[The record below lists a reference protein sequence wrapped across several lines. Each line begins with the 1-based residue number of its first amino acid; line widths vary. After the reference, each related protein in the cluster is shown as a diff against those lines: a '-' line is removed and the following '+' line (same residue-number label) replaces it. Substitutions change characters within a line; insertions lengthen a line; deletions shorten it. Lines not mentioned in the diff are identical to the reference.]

1 MNISDGEFDEVIA
14 GKATSDPEA
23 AELKRILAQ
32 VNSAYVSPIP
42 PAAESRHLSAIQQ
55 ANRNRPSTPTAP
67 RAGLRAVLEPWRS
80 FGAAMRR
87 SGYAH
92 LSGATAVWA
101 VVIALFMVS
110 ATGGLAAAGALP
122 DSLQSAVSN
131 AAASVGITVPKPAT
145 AVSVSDPAG
154 SGAPATDGNLQAQR
168 AALTSAEQAVQ
179 AAGRAQKA
187 AQEAAATSAR
197 CAEESMAQVSTLVDR
212 ILSAGSP
219 AQAQALVAQAGNVGG
234 GVRACADQATALAQS
249 GVAHAG
255 EAARFAQQS
264 SGGESVA
271 SDQVQAAIDA
281 ANDAARAA
289 GTAAT
294 RALDMSNS
302 IVDNVSTLAAGL
314 IQSTLNL
321 QQTLNTVPPPP
332 AAGAAP
338 PAAPPPPAGVTDPNA
353 WADWGVNYANQ
364 IMGSFLGG
372 ARRGR

>member
-1 MNISDGEFDEVIA
+1 MNISDSDFDKVIA

-23 AELKRILAQ
+23 AEFKRILAQ

-42 PAAESRHLSAIQQ
+42 PASESRHLSAIQQ
-55 ANRNRPSTPTAP
+55 ANRSLAAKPSGAP
-67 RAGLRAVLEPWRS
+67 AGLRSILEPWRS
-80 FGAAMRR
+80 FGAAIRR

-101 VVIALFMVS
+101 VVVALFMVS

-131 AAASVGITVPKPAT
+131 AAAAVGINVPKPAT
-145 AVSVSDPAG
+145 AVTIADPAN
-154 SGAPATDGNLQAQR
+154 SGTPATQGNVAAQR

-179 AAGRAQKA
+179 AAEQAQKA

-197 CAEESMAQVSTLVDR
+197 CVEESMSQVSTLVDR

-219 AQAQALVAQAGNVGG
+219 AQAQALVTQAGNVGG
-234 GVRACADQATALAQS
+234 GVRACADQATALGRT

-255 EAARFAQQS
+255 EAARLARQAS
-264 SGGESVA
+264 AAESVA
-271 SDQVQAAIDA
+271 SDQVLAAIDT

-302 IVDNVSTLAAGL
+302 VVDNVSTVAAGL

-321 QQTLNTVPPPP
+321 QQTLSTAPPPP
-332 AAGAAP
+332 PSGSAPSAG
-338 PAAPPPPAGVTDPNA
+338 PPPAGVTDPNA
-353 WADWGVNYANQ
+353 WANWGLNYSDQ

-372 ARRGR
+372 ARRAR